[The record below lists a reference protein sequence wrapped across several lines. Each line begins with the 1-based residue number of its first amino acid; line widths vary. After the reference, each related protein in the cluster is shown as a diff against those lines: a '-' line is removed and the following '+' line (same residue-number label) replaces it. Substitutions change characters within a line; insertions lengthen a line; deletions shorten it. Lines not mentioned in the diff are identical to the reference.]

1 MKAGS
6 PPGTGSRKR
15 YYMGSTTRQ
24 QVFRIVLLALAT
36 ASTCH
41 AQQLAPTPAAPVA
54 PADPVTEVK
63 VAPDAPVL
71 PPKVVCNGDKMTISA
86 NNSTLSSVLDEVHR
100 CMGTRIDLP
109 DGAGEKR
116 MFDRLGPGPASEVLD
131 EFLSAT
137 GYNYVIGSS
146 PANQEKIE
154 SIMLLAR
161 SADASALP
169 ASIADGRPLT
179 TNRRAFLQMHQASIP
194 HPMTDADNAA
204 AAAGVVPESAPAD
217 AAPAPAPSATE
228 PQPAPPADSAP
239 VQPDAPASPATVVT
253 PSPTSTGASPV
264 QGGSTQDQITNM
276 QQMFELRKQMNQNQ
290 NQNQNSNPPQP

>member
-1 MKAGS
+1 
-6 PPGTGSRKR
+6 
-15 YYMGSTTRQ
+15 
-24 QVFRIVLLALAT
+24 
-36 ASTCH
+36 
-41 AQQLAPTPAAPVA
+41 
-54 PADPVTEVK
+54 
-63 VAPDAPVL
+63 VL

>member
-1 MKAGS
+1 
-6 PPGTGSRKR
+6 
-15 YYMGSTTRQ
+15 MGSTTR

-36 ASTCH
+36 ASIGH
-41 AQQLAPTPAAPVA
+41 AQQLAAPPAAPVT
-54 PADPVTEVK
+54 PADPAAEVK
-63 VAPDAPVL
+63 VAPDAPVM

-86 NNSTLSSVLDEVHR
+86 SNSTLSSVLDEVHR
-100 CMGTRIDLP
+100 CMGTHIDLP

-116 MFDRLGPGPASEVLD
+116 MFDRLGPGPASEVID

-169 ASIADGRPLT
+169 AIADGRPLT

-204 AAAGVVPESAPAD
+204 AAAGIVPDPVPAD
-217 AAPAPAPSATE
+217 AAAAPAPAATD
-228 PQPAPPADSAP
+228 PQPPPPADSSP
-239 VQPDAPASPATVVT
+239 VQPDTPATPATVV
-253 PSPTSTGASPV
+253 SPPPTTTGASPV